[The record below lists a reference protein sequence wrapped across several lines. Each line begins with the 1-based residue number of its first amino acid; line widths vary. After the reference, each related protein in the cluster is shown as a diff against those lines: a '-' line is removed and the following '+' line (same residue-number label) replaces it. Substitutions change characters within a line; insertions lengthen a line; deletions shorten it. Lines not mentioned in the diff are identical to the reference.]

1 MILALIWSASELI
14 MNLRVGQWLAILTV
28 FVALGRC
35 LYDAYLIEPARIDGL
50 ELMKIS
56 RLERKLAAMQN
67 SDDKQAKDKIVDDL
81 ISSYIDTCQ
90 YAKAEP
96 LVFRSLTAVSP
107 GADAVK
113 HAQALARCGDFYSHS
128 LNIERAQICY
138 LKARDIFL
146 REKDFD
152 GAANSYLSLTKIFQS
167 QAEVSPPGP
176 QRQANFTAA
185 AKWLGEA
192 MTVARQAKLSQ
203 ASKAYLR
210 NTYLLLLAA
219 EGRVEDLAQDI
230 AVEVAK

>member
-1 MILALIWSASELI
+1 

-35 LYDAYLIEPARIDGL
+35 LYDAYLIEPARIDGK
-50 ELMKIS
+50 ELLKIS

-96 LVFRSLTAVSP
+96 LVFRSLAAVSP

-128 LNIERAQICY
+128 QNIERAQICY

-152 GAANSYLSLTKIFQS
+152 GAANCYLSLTKIFQS

-176 QRQANFTAA
+176 KQQATFALAEN
-185 AKWLGEA
+185 WLGEA
-192 MTVARQAKLSQ
+192 VKIARQAQLSQ
-203 ASKAYLR
+203 TSKAYLR

-219 EGRVEDLAQDI
+219 EGRAEDLTHDI

>member
-1 MILALIWSASELI
+1 

-35 LYDAYLIEPARIDGL
+35 LYDAYLIEPPRIDGK
-50 ELMKIS
+50 ELIKIS

-96 LVFRSLTAVSP
+96 LVFRSLSALSP
-107 GADAVK
+107 GVDALK

-128 LNIERAQICY
+128 QNIERAQICY

-152 GAANSYLSLTKIFQS
+152 GAAICYLSLTKIFQS
-167 QAEVSPPGP
+167 QAEVLPPGP
-176 QRQANFTAA
+176 KRQATFALA
-185 AKWLGEA
+185 EKWLGEA
-192 MTVARQAKLSQ
+192 VEIARQAQLSQ
-203 ASKAYLR
+203 TSKSFLS

-219 EGRVEDLAQDI
+219 EGRAEDLTHDI
-230 AVEVAK
+230 TVEVAK